1 MVKENVDK
9 ERFDSMIM
17 MLTDLSQNILSVMD
31 NVNDLTERL
40 LSECKGESFSRLE
53 KKYDM
58 ICENYYRLYVRLAD
72 MGNELA
78 VHYEEAHQAVDEKNK
93 D

>member
-53 KKYDM
+53 KNM
-58 ICENYYRLYVRLAD
+58 I
-72 MGNELA
+72 
-78 VHYEEAHQAVDEKNK
+78 
-93 D
+93 